1 MGAPRRGDG
10 AMGRRGE
17 AAAMNDN
24 THNSHPRAAASPHSP
39 IVIIGGGF
47 AGLAA
52 AVDLAEQGKRV
63 LLLERRNFLG
73 GRAYS
78 FTDKVTGDTIDNG
91 QHLLMG
97 CYHHTLNFLQKIGAS
112 HKVKFQPNPRVDFL
126 SDTEGHTRFACPS
139 LPAPLHL
146 LAGLSRL
153 KTIGWRDRW
162 NVLRVGLALKT
173 MNGKR
178 ARLADITVREWLNEL
193 GQSERMQRRFWDLM
207 ALATLNEAPERA
219 SADMFARVLEQ
230 GFMHTRQDSTM
241 VIARVGLSDL
251 YTTDAVQFIAARGGE
266 VRLNAAV
273 KAIEFANDRAAGVTL
288 ANGEYI
294 AAAAIISAVPYFMLK
309 DMLAPE
315 LLAAHFP
322 AVTAFQS
329 APIVSINL
337 WYDEAVTDLEFVSLL
352 DSPIEWVFNKNA
364 IAGDTQARRQHL
376 ALVISSAHQAA
387 PQPKEALIEMASTEM
402 KRFFPNARR
411 QQPVHAYVIKEQ
423 HATISH
429 TVGIARQRPTQKT
442 PLANFYLAGDWTD
455 TGLPATIESAVF
467 SGQECARLLA

>member
-1 MGAPRRGDG
+1 MISGAPI
-10 AMGRRGE
+10 A
-17 AAAMNDN
+17 N
-24 THNSHPRAAASPHSP
+24 P
-39 IVIIGGGF
+39 IIIIGGGF

-52 AVDLAEQGKRV
+52 AVDLAEQGQRV
-63 LLLERRNFLG
+63 LLLERRSFLG

-97 CYHHTLNFLQKIGAS
+97 CYHHTLNFLNKIGAA
-112 HKVKFQPNPRVDFL
+112 HKLKFQPNPRVDFL
-126 SDTEGHTRFACPS
+126 SESQGHASFTCPS

-146 LAGLSRL
+146 LAGLTRL
-153 KTIGWRDRW
+153 KTIDWRDRV
-162 NVLRVGLALKT
+162 NALRVGLALKT

-193 GQSERMQRRFWDLM
+193 GQSPNMQSRFWDLM

-230 GFMHTRQDSTM
+230 AFLRTKQDSTM
-241 VIARVGLSDL
+241 VISRVGLSDL
-251 YTTDAVQFIAARGGE
+251 YVQDAVEFIKARGGE
-266 VRLNAAV
+266 VRMNASV
-273 KAIEFANDRAAGVTL
+273 NRIDFANDKVAGVTL
-288 ANGEYI
+288 TNGEHI
-294 AAAAIISAVPYFMLK
+294 EASAVISAVPYFMLK

-322 AVTAFQS
+322 AVAEFKS

-337 WYDEAVTDLEFVSLL
+337 WYDEPVTALEFVGLL

-364 IAGDTQARRQHL
+364 IAGDTKQRQHL
-376 ALVISSAHQAA
+376 ALVISGAHQAA
-387 PQPKEALIEMASTEM
+387 PQPKEFLIEMATDEM
-402 KRFFPNARR
+402 QRFFPKAR
-411 QQPVHAYVIKEQ
+411 QQRPAHAYVIKEQ

-429 TVGIARQRPTQKT
+429 TVGITQKRPAQKT
-442 PLANFYLAGDWTD
+442 PLANFFLAGDWTA
-455 TGLPATIESAVF
+455 TGLPATIESAVW
-467 SGQECARLLA
+467 SGQECARLVQYGER